1 MFRFHILGLC
11 LCKQGKNSTD
21 VLMLNSGYPRVTP
34 APHHLQTLFA
44 PRQYVRSYSLPRLAS
59 VSGRF
64 RDEWEDSV
72 WLGWDLG
79 GKTGELLGEGAP
91 AYEVALPA
99 NPTHPD
105 PAAMDWSSL
114 HWVFDMARAIPADG
128 LVLRD
133 EFRRIGK
140 HTSAMIRFRGG
151 RIAGG
156 EPFSDG
162 SNAIWKVSSTYR
174 QAFTD
179 TVDVI
184 YDDGPPVIEFF
195 DADNQPVG
203 EVVMEAN
210 GEAWLINEAPERSL
224 QLKVAAGG
232 PAAAAAKAECR
243 DMPLYLEAFA
253 PEQLTAG
260 VKVVFDGVFVG
271 GAIFSGDYCSA
282 IRYRED

>member
-21 VLMLNSGYPRVTP
+21 VLMLNSGYPRSTP

-44 PRQYVRSYSLPRLAS
+44 ERQYVQSYSLPKLAS

-64 RDEWEDSV
+64 RDEWKDSV

-79 GKTGELLGEGAP
+79 SKVGELLADGAP
-91 AYEVALPA
+91 GYNVVA
-99 NPTHPD
+99 PTDPMHPN

-114 HWVFDMARAIPADG
+114 HWVFDMASAIPDAK
-128 LVLRD
+128 LFLKE
-133 EFRRIGK
+133 EFRRIGP

-151 RIAGG
+151 RLAGG
-156 EPFSDG
+156 KPFSDG
-162 SNAIWKVSSTYR
+162 SNAIWKVSATYR

-184 YDDGPPVIEFF
+184 YDDGPPVIEFL

-203 EVVMEAN
+203 EVVMEQQ

-224 QLKVAAGG
+224 QLQVAAGG
-232 PAAAAAKAECR
+232 AATAKKAECR
-243 DMPLYLEAFA
+243 DVPLYLEAFGPA
-253 PEQLTAG
+253 ELTAG
-260 VKVVFDGVFVG
+260 VKVLFDGNFAG
-271 GAIFSGDYCSA
+271 GGMFSGDYCSA
-282 IRYRED
+282 IRFKED